1 MAIDLCLEGA
11 GWLLMMVDT
20 SAPGVA
26 GLLPRRSVPTAAAPP
41 NPRGATGPKTSVA
54 AGPNDR
60 RQQVRMAAAELPIDQ
75 ARAIWLVDVCGCR
88 YDDAAAALQID
99 RDDLAARIAMGR
111 RAIVSSVG
119 APTAV
124 RPPGR

>member
-26 GLLPRRSVPTAAAPP
+26 GLLPRRSAPTAVAPQP
-41 NPRGATGPKTSVA
+41 TGTTRPKTSVA
-54 AGPNDR
+54 ASPNDR

-99 RDDLAARIAMGR
+99 RDDLAARVAMGR